1 MKAFRCIWEKCKGIR
16 WDGKNSTL
24 HKIFKL
30 LGYDNNTSLYIE
42 DDKLIVM
49 DSSEFDGVL
58 DVLEVGDVLVVR
70 EGISEKFNV
79 DSHVITNTVNDGGDV
94 YDVAKLYPITYIGIQ
109 YANSYPSGDSIRNFM
124 VSRGAQLPFVG
135 IEDTVIEVEF
145 TWEDPW
151 FSESFSM
158 VPGDY
163 LVYINKSFRV
173 IPSDYKGSGFLMVG
187 KDIPHSDYSAKV
199 TDMYYRVKVGDILR
213 KEEQCQN

>member
-1 MKAFRCIWEKCKGIR
+1 MKAFRYIWENCKGIR

-24 HKIFKL
+24 PKIFKL
-30 LGYDNNTSLYIE
+30 LGDGSDTFLYIE

-58 DVLEVGDVLVVR
+58 DVLDVGDVLVV
-70 EGISEKFNV
+70 GNSISEKFNV
-79 DSHVITNTVNDGGDV
+79 DSHVITNTVNDV
-94 YDVAKLYPITYIGIQ
+94 YDISKLYPITYIGIQ

-124 VSRGAQLPFVG
+124 LSRGSKLPFIG

-158 VPGDY
+158 IPGDY

-187 KDIPHSDYSAKV
+187 KDIPPSEYSAKV
-199 TDMYYRVKVGDILR
+199 TDMYYRVNVGDILG
-213 KEEQCQN
+213 KEK